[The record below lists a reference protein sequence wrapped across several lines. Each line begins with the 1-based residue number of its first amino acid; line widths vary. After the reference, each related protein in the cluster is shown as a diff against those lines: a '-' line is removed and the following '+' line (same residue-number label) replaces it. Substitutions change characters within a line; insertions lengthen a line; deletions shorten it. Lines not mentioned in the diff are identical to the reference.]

1 MYQYHIKVLKK
12 DLSNH
17 IILVGNPDRIDIA
30 RQFFHP
36 ITYDYKFREFR
47 ILTGYFQDE
56 YISLISS
63 GIGPDNTEIVL
74 NELKNILGEQIG
86 AILRAGT
93 CGSISNDAKLKG
105 FVVTEGAIRFENTS
119 LFYVPDGYPA
129 FSDFEL
135 FQSVIEACKIKKV
148 PYCSGLTATFSGFYK
163 PQGRISQY
171 YKPPD
176 TIKKLGELKVKNI
189 EMETSALLSIGR
201 FLGFKCAAICAVI
214 SDRLNDKFLS
224 QEEIEELEIK
234 LVEIALTA
242 MKIHKQK
249 SSHS

>member
-1 MYQYHIKVLKK
+1 MYQYHIKVLRK

-17 IILVGNPDRIDIA
+17 IILVGNPDRIELS

-36 ITYDYKFREFR
+36 ITYEFKFREFR

-74 NELKNILGEQIG
+74 NELKNILGEET
-86 AILRAGT
+86 AIVLRAGT
-93 CGSISNDAKLKG
+93 CGSVSEEAKLKG

-135 FQSVIEACKIKKV
+135 FQSVVESCILKKV
-148 PYCSGLTATFSGFYK
+148 SFCTGLTATFPGFYR
-163 PQGRISQY
+163 PQGRVSSFYESSDIL
-171 YKPPD
+171 
-176 TIKKLGELKVKNI
+176 KKLQQLNVKNI

-201 FLGFKCAAICAVI
+201 FLGFKCSAVCAVI
-214 SDRLNDKFLS
+214 ADRLNNKFLS
-224 QEEIEELEIK
+224 EDEIEEVEAK
-234 LVEIALTA
+234 VVEIALTS
-242 MKIHKQK
+242 MKIYKGYTK
-249 SSHS
+249 K